1 MQRLTQMHVITD
13 LLGTFDPDAD
23 LGILVDEGE
32 VEPGSYL
39 KPLQVRRFQLLECE
53 DLD

>member
-23 LGILVDEGE
+23 LGILVEGGE

-39 KPLQVRRFQLLECE
+39 KPLQVSQMQSLRHRP
-53 DLD
+53 LD

>member
-13 LLGTFDPDAD
+13 LLGTFEPDAD
-23 LGILVDEGE
+23 LGILVEGGE

-39 KPLQVRRFQLLECE
+39 QPLQVRQMQSLTSGG
-53 DLD
+53 LD